1 MAEQLTAI
9 DAARQ
14 ALTEAATLAVD
25 IPWPIARKVDTLL
38 ETAAVNAQI
47 AAAEAQIA
55 SANALTAG
63 LDLLLD
69 IQQTLAQLNLTVTTL
84 IEHS

>member
-38 ETAAVNAQI
+38 ETASVNAQI

-63 LDLLLD
+63 LDLLLE
-69 IQQTLAQLNLTVTTL
+69 IRQAL
-84 IEHS
+84 EHLDRSIDRPVD